1 MSMTVSAVKADLY
14 GRDRYDM
21 AAFVFGPEVTM
32 AGVFTQN
39 AFAQRRFMWRALIWR
54 ASPGLG

>member
-21 AAFVFGPEVTM
+21 AAFVFGPMSPWPVCLLKM
-32 AGVFTQN
+32 P
-39 AFAQRRFMWRALIWR
+39 FAQRRFMWRVLI
-54 ASPGLG
+54 